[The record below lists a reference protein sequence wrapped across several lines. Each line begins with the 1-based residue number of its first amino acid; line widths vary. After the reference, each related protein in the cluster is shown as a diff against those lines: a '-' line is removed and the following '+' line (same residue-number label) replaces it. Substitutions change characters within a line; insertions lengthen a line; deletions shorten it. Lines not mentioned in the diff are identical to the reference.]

1 MLFNLSMI
9 ACCRAVP
16 SLENTGMEF
25 VGAYSIVN
33 GVSCS
38 TWRSKLIFENFLYLS
53 IILGMVFVGAIAL
66 LAGLTCV
73 MDASASGRE
82 RSKVSRRPKTSCNAS
97 RSLALISIVA
107 EEMDFDA
114 NP

>member
-1 MLFNLSMI
+1 
-9 ACCRAVP
+9 
-16 SLENTGMEF
+16 
-25 VGAYSIVN
+25 
-33 GVSCS
+33 
-38 TWRSKLIFENFLYLS
+38 
-53 IILGMVFVGAIAL
+53 MVFVGAIAL

-73 MDASASGRE
+73 MDDCVMDASASGRE
-82 RSKVSRRPKTSCNAS
+82 RSRVSRRAKTSCNAS